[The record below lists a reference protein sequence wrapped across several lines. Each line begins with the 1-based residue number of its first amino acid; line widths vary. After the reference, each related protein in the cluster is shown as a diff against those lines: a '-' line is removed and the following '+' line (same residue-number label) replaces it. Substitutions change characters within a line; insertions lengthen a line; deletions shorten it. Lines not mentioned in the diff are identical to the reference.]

1 MSLLDSKCPT
11 YRLPHIWTTFG
22 NSRNFQSEKSHISL
36 YILKISDFET
46 SKIRDFEQILS
57 IFYSF
62 LEMNKIAQYF
72 DYIDLRP
79 SKGSRNQRSSSKD
92 LPQSPL
98 LSVAGSK
105 KRQKRRKNTKNEPL
119 LGPRARN
126 IHISVARREG
136 PLKGPHQ
143 KWSKRAQNDPKSTLL
158 RGREPSQ
165 IHSEGAVWR

>member
-1 MSLLDSKCPT
+1 MPYISTTSYLDYFWKFIEFPDREVP
-11 YRLPHIWTTFG
+11 YFP
-22 NSRNFQSEKSHISL
+22 L
-36 YILKISDFET
+36 YPQNHRFWDLKNL
-46 SKIRDFEQILS
+46 KFEQILS

-62 LEMNKIAQYF
+62 LEMSKIAQYF

-98 LSVAGSK
+98 LSVAGFE

-126 IHISVARREG
+126 IHIPVARREG

-143 KWSKRAQNDPKSTLL
+143 KWPKTTQKRPKIDPF
-158 RGREPSQ
+158 
-165 IHSEGAVWR
+165 EGVESLPNP